1 MACESIHRPM
11 VPLAGGLMM
20 GCAVGVWFPGHWR
33 FAVPAVAV
41 ALVVV
46 AAGIRGGRHQLVAPL
61 GLIFVFGYLSIQPW
75 MAPPLKPGHPAR
87 FVDRGSVLIAGR
99 VVDAP
104 RVVAGR
110 QKLYLDLVDIGQGDG
125 GGPTRG
131 RIRLTVQGSTP
142 QLDRGD
148 FLQFFARLRAPR
160 NFNNPGGFDYCRYLS
175 LQGVQATAWV
185 AAEKVQW
192 TPEPPSW
199 RFSGALSRFRRQIN
213 RLLHQRLDPDTAAVL
228 AALTIGERSG
238 IDEALRNAFNRVGV
252 GHLLAISGLHVGIVA
267 GLVYALLWRGVGRIP
282 GILVRGWTRPA
293 ASLGTL
299 LAVWGY
305 ALLAGLSPSTQ
316 RAALMI
322 TAYLGAGFF
331 ERERDLPNTLALAA
345 LVILVIH
352 PPALFGV
359 SFQLSFLAVAWI
371 IAGLGAT
378 RLPAPDPAEAA
389 PGWTLRLRRRAFQF
403 FLVSLWATLGT
414 LPVVMETFH
423 QVPLVGLPANF
434 IFVPIIGMIVVP
446 VALSATLLATVSLTA
461 AAVVFQIA
469 GVLLSPTLKWLCA
482 IGQWPA
488 SALTTFTPRPE
499 EIVLYYAALGL
510 GLAWSRWPA
519 ASRRWRIVVLVLVLT
534 GAVGDG
540 LYWSH
545 RRFWHSDL
553 RATVLD
559 VGQGSAAVLEL
570 PGGKVAIV
578 DGGGFSDN
586 RVFDIGRSV
595 LAPFLRHRKIRHI
608 DLVVLTHAN
617 ADHLNGLL
625 YVLSHFPVDRVWSNH
640 QAMDTFGYRRFVEII
655 ESRCIPWPAFE
666 CLPRQSRLGEARIEV
681 LHPPPG
687 PVPEGGDANNGSIV
701 LRVSTAH
708 GAILLTG
715 DIETPAEQSLVSR
728 APGHLA
734 ADVLMVPHHGSRS
747 SSSNSLLASVQPR
760 EAIIS
765 CGWKNRYRMPH
776 PEVLKR
782 LEVLGARIWRTD
794 RHGAIT
800 VSIDGNGVAV
810 TPFGAGTDS
819 GA

>member
-1 MACESIHRPM
+1 
-11 VPLAGGLMM
+11 
-20 GCAVGVWFPGHWR
+20 
-33 FAVPAVAV
+33 
-41 ALVVV
+41 
-46 AAGIRGGRHQLVAPL
+46 
-61 GLIFVFGYLSIQPW
+61 
-75 MAPPLKPGHPAR
+75 
-87 FVDRGSVLIAGR
+87 
-99 VVDAP
+99 
-104 RVVAGR
+104 
-110 QKLYLDLVDIGQGDG
+110 
-125 GGPTRG
+125 
-131 RIRLTVQGSTP
+131 
-142 QLDRGD
+142 
-148 FLQFFARLRAPR
+148 
-160 NFNNPGGFDYCRYLS
+160 
-175 LQGVQATAWV
+175 
-185 AAEKVQW
+185 
-192 TPEPPSW
+192 
-199 RFSGALSRFRRQIN
+199 
-213 RLLHQRLDPDTAAVL
+213 
-228 AALTIGERSG
+228 
-238 IDEALRNAFNRVGV
+238 
-252 GHLLAISGLHVGIVA
+252 
-267 GLVYALLWRGVGRIP
+267 
-282 GILVRGWTRPA
+282 
-293 ASLGTL
+293 
-299 LAVWGY
+299 
-305 ALLAGLSPSTQ
+305 
-316 RAALMI
+316 
-322 TAYLGAGFF
+322 
-331 ERERDLPNTLALAA
+331 
-345 LVILVIH
+345 
-352 PPALFGV
+352 
-359 SFQLSFLAVAWI
+359 
-371 IAGLGAT
+371 
-378 RLPAPDPAEAA
+378 
-389 PGWTLRLRRRAFQF
+389 
-403 FLVSLWATLGT
+403 
-414 LPVVMETFH
+414 
-423 QVPLVGLPANF
+423 
-434 IFVPIIGMIVVP
+434 
-446 VALSATLLATVSLTA
+446 
-461 AAVVFQIA
+461 
-469 GVLLSPTLKWLCA
+469 
-482 IGQWPA
+482 
-488 SALTTFTPRPE
+488 
-499 EIVLYYAALGL
+499 
-510 GLAWSRWPA
+510 
-519 ASRRWRIVVLVLVLT
+519 VLVLVLT

-595 LAPFLRHRKIRHI
+595 LAPFLRHRKIRRI

-782 LEVLGARIWRTD
+782 LEVLGTRIWRTD